1 MKNYFFKDI
10 FLTGHAIV
18 AFTILFSPFILNK
31 ENTINFSKCIAY
43 LQLFT
48 ILTWIYGKNCP
59 LGKIEDAGEKGS
71 IIAFSRRV
79 LKINVDDHHIFIN
92 RLFSYTWFTVALYYS
107 QFLSE
112 NFNERILFTLFLTI
126 SFILYNLQQSEL
138 F

>member
-1 MKNYFFKDI
+1 M
-10 FLTGHAIV
+10 
-18 AFTILFSPFILNK
+18 
-31 ENTINFSKCIAY
+31 
-43 LQLFT
+43 QLFT

-112 NFNERILFTLFLTI
+112 NFNERILFRLFLTI
-126 SFILYNLQQSEL
+126 SFILYNLQESEL